1 MRRREDR
8 SSTPLIGTFVV
19 VATAIYAIG
28 CGGRPGTESNTDS
41 DPDLSTAVKAS
52 EPRGV
57 RVNTPQASPG
67 YVYFAPLL
75 SDTTY
80 LVDTD
85 GQVVHTWKSDYAPSG
100 GVYLLDNGHLI
111 RGAREPEVPTFSG
124 GGQGGRI
131 QEFTWDGEVVS
142 NFTFANE
149 DYLLHHD
156 VAVLPNGNLLAIAWE
171 RKGVE
176 EVRRAGR
183 RQELTP
189 EAGLWPDMVVEFERE
204 SPDEARIVWEWH
216 MWDHTIQNYDETL
229 DNYGEPSE
237 HPELI
242 DMNGELEPPKISEEE
257 LARLKALGYVPSDT
271 TPENLR
277 SDFMH
282 TNAIAYNGDLDQ
294 IVLSV
299 LKYNEVWII
308 DHSTTVDEAA
318 GHTGGRWGRGGDLLY
333 RWGNPRVYGRGDVT
347 QQRLFGQH
355 DPRWIPNGMPGAG
368 HLLLFNN
375 NLSGPEGDYSAVF
388 EITLPTDDEGRLV
401 VPDTEAIGP
410 ETVTWSYTAPNKISM
425 FSSFISGAHRL
436 ADGHTMITSGAQ
448 GRFLEVNSEGETVWE
463 YWTPYSGDV
472 KMPDGSRPHPTTG
485 FDYPVFRA
493 TKILPDHP
501 ALAGRDLTPLAPQ
514 PPIVL
519 PSSLGEGGS

>member
-1 MRRREDR
+1 MERRDVRGAR
-8 SSTPLIGTFVV
+8 KLRGIIVTVM
-19 VATAIYAIG
+19 TAVYLIG
-28 CGGRPGTESNTDS
+28 CGGQPGPERSAER
-41 DPDLSTAVKAS
+41 DPDTSAGGEAS
-52 EPRGV
+52 ESRGV
-57 RVNTPQASPG
+57 RVNTPQASLG

-80 LVDTD
+80 LIDTD

-124 GGQGGRI
+124 GGLGGRI

-142 NFTFANE
+142 DFTFANE
-149 DYLLHHD
+149 DHLLHHD
-156 VAVLPNGNLLAIAWE
+156 VAVLPNGNILAIAWE

-183 RQELTP
+183 RPELTP
-189 EAGLWPDMVVEFERE
+189 EAGLWPDMVVEFERQ
-204 SPDEARIVWEWH
+204 SPHEARIVWEWH

-229 DNYGEPSE
+229 DNHGDPSE

-242 DMNGELEPPKISEEE
+242 DVNGELEPPKISEEE
-257 LARLKALGYVPSDT
+257 LARLKTLGYVPSDT
-271 TPENLR
+271 TPKDLQ

-282 TNAIAYNGDLDQ
+282 TNAIAYNADLDQ
-294 IVLSV
+294 IVLSI

-318 GHTGGRWGRGGDLLY
+318 GHTGGRWGRGGDLLF
-333 RWGNPRVYGRGDVT
+333 RWGNPRVYGRGDGT

-355 DPRWIPNGMPGAG
+355 DPRWIPQGMPGAG
-368 HLLLFNN
+368 HLLVFNN
-375 NLSGPEGDYSAVF
+375 NLSGSEGRYSAVF
-388 EITLPTDDEGRLV
+388 EFALPTDEKGLFV
-401 VPDTEAIGP
+401 VPDAEAFGP
-410 ETVTWSYTAPNKISM
+410 ETLSWSYTAPDKSSM

-448 GRFLEVNSEGETVWE
+448 GRFLEVTSEGEIVWD
-463 YWTPYSGDV
+463 YRTPYSGDV
-472 KMPDGSRPHPTTG
+472 KMPDGSRPHPTASFT
-485 FDYPVFRA
+485 YPVFRA
-493 TKILPDHP
+493 TKIFPDHP
-501 ALAGRDLTPLAPQ
+501 ALAGRDLTPLDPQ

-519 PSSLGEGGS
+519 TSSSVEDGS